1 MATVR
6 EPGVIG
12 IKQGDDAVEDAMDYL
27 FVTRIFIVG
36 LLVQTLDTIKM
47 TGRENVV
54 K

>member
-36 LLVQTLDTIKM
+36 LLV
-47 TGRENVV
+47 
-54 K
+54 